1 MPFYTSHIRMELPV
15 IMDAGSLSA
24 LKRSHRLLY
33 PSSAPFLQCVLVVRS
48 PFQYAFQRTC
58 VYHFLAFFTGSPKLN
73 FWEWFFSLP
82 FYLRARFVNSF
93 EELSRMGILVPHEHG
108 YALSI
113 SAFKAVASVVLCY
126 SLIADTDARL
136 TRPNKRRKIRS

>member
-1 MPFYTSHIRMELPV
+1 MPFYTSHIRMELLV
-15 IMDAGSLSA
+15 ILDAGCLSA

-33 PSSAPFLQCVLVVRS
+33 PSSAPFSQCVLVVVRS

-82 FYLRARFVNSF
+82 FYLRSRFVNSF
-93 EELSRMGILVPHEHG
+93 EELSRMGILVPHEQG

-113 SAFKAVASVVLCY
+113 SAFKAVASVVLRC
-126 SLIADTDARL
+126 SLIADTDARS
-136 TRPNKRRKIRS
+136 TRPNKRRKIR